1 MKNIELRQ
9 LEVGNIVKVNSQKY
23 KVSSYIVY
31 EDEEK
36 STFIEYELVGLKFK
50 KEKLWLCIGINYDE
64 VLLFKQAD
72 YPDGE
77 RSLLNKGYELLDN
90 LDAKVINFSDGD
102 VELYECVNFK
112 EFKHNEV
119 GVIFSIETWEDE
131 ICYSESIPINKGDI
145 EILIESEGISSDI
158 NLISNRKKVPYLKYI
173 LLLLIPVAIILISL
187 ISLNLS
193 NKNFIRDYLQ
203 SDSSYIYDTSI
214 TSDADSK
221 LKADIYTTVLSMD
234 TTTEFIVN
242 AAADIIEDVQSS
254 DDEYSVAILTK
265 YEYAIV
271 YIGMDNKTYIQ
282 VSPRE
287 YVYTSNHDLY
297 NAHYASSNIYYRDF
311 YYTFGYINDSKKYK
325 NRVTPYAGY
334 VGSNISKNSSD
345 KYRQLKL
352 SPTSI
357 KQSSLNSRTSS
368 GGGLSS
374 GK

>member
-9 LEVGNIVKVNSQKY
+9 LEVGNIVKINSQKY

-50 KEKLWLCIGINYDE
+50 KEKLWLCVGINYDE
-64 VLLFKQAD
+64 VLLFKQAA

-77 RSLLNKGYELLDN
+77 RALLNKGYELLDN
-90 LDAKVINFSDGD
+90 LDAKVINFSACD
-102 VELYECVNFK
+102 VDLYEQVNFK
-112 EFKHNEV
+112 EFKHNEI
-119 GVIFSIETWEDE
+119 GVIFSIEIWEDE
-131 ICYSESIPINKGDI
+131 ICYSESIPINEDDI
-145 EILIESEGISSDI
+145 ELLIESEGISSDT
-158 NLISNRKKVPYLKYI
+158 NLISNRKKVPYKKYI
-173 LLLLIPVAIILISL
+173 LLLFIPVAIILISV
-187 ISLNLS
+187 NLS

-203 SDSSYIYDTSI
+203 SDSSYVYYTSI

-221 LKADIYTTVLSMD
+221 LKADIYTTKLSMD

-254 DDEYSVAILTK
+254 DDEYSIAILTK

-334 VGSNISKNSSD
+334 VGSTIGKNLSD
-345 KYRQLKL
+345 KYRQLKS